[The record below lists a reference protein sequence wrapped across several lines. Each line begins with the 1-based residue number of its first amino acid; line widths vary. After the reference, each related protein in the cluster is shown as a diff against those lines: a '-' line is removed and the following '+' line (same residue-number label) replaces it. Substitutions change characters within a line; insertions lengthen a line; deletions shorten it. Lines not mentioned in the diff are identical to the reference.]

1 MATRAITA
9 LFDDYDDAARAVDKL
24 EAEGIP
30 HGDISIVANNE
41 GDRHAARLPGDRA
54 VPRRDPEEE
63 SDAADGAGTG
73 ATLGTVLG
81 GGAGLLAGL
90 GLLAIPGVGPVV
102 AAGWLVATVT
112 GAGVGAATGGLLG
125 GLTGAGLS
133 EHEAETYAEGVR
145 RGGTLVTVRADE
157 AQADRV
163 LSILDQHGS
172 IDLDERAQDWRSQ
185 GWTGGTARP
194 ATEEIGSTA
203 IGAAGSTTTGLDTES
218 GHTLFPAD
226 EGRVPGTNP
235 GPGTNP
241 SSSTSANHGTSGGPK
256 QTLDPTGR

>member
-1 MATRAITA
+1 MAARAITA
-9 LFDDYDDAARAVDKL
+9 LFDDYDAAARAVDKL

-30 HGDISIVANNE
+30 HSDISIVASDPDNRLS
-41 GDRHAARLPGDRA
+41 GRTAQPGIPAPAAGTPARA
-54 VPRRDPEEE
+54 EE

-112 GAGVGAATGGLLG
+112 GAGVGAAAGGLIG

-145 RGGTLVTVRADE
+145 RGGTLVTARVADDM
-157 AQADRV
+157 ADRA
-163 LSILDQHGS
+163 LTILDKHGS
-172 IDLDERAQDWRSQ
+172 IDLDERAQGWRAQ
-185 GWTGGTARP
+185 GWTGAAEAEPPRTADHAEP
-194 ATEEIGSTA
+194 VPDTQAVPS
-203 IGAAGSTTTGLDTES
+203 AAPERAPGW
-218 GHTLFPAD
+218 
-226 EGRVPGTNP
+226 VP
-235 GPGTNP
+235 
-241 SSSTSANHGTSGGPK
+241 
-256 QTLDPTGR
+256 R

>member
-9 LFDDYDDAARAVDKL
+9 LFDAYDDAARAVDKL

-30 HGDISIVANNE
+30 HSDISIVASNE
-41 GDRHAARLPGDRA
+41 DDRHAARLSGEPA
-54 VPRRDPEEE
+54 VSRRDPNEE

-112 GAGVGAATGGLLG
+112 GAGVGAVTGGLLG

-145 RGGTLVTVRADE
+145 RGGTLVTVRADD
-157 AQADRV
+157 AQAERV
-163 LSILDQHGS
+163 LALLDQHGS
-172 IDLDERAQDWRSQ
+172 IDLDERAQNWRSQ

-226 EGRVPGTNP
+226 EGRVPGTSPAREASP
-235 GPGTNP
+235 GV
-241 SSSTSANHGTSGGPK
+241 SGGPK

>member
-1 MATRAITA
+1 MATRAVTA
-9 LFDDYDDAARAVDKL
+9 LFDDYDAAARAVDKL

-30 HGDISIVANNE
+30 HTDISIVA
-41 GDRHAARLPGDRA
+41 
-54 VPRRDPEEE
+54 RDPENRAALRDGSAKATE

-112 GAGVGAATGGLLG
+112 GAGVGAAAGGLIG

-145 RGGTLVTVRADE
+145 RGGTLVTARVGEDM
-157 AQADRV
+157 ADRALAV
-163 LSILDQHGS
+163 LDKHGS
-172 IDLDERAQDWRSQ
+172 IDLDERAQGWRAQ
-185 GWTGGTARP
+185 GWTGSVAEAEPVRTTDLADPVSPESRQAGVPP
-194 ATEEIGSTA
+194 APSQTH
-203 IGAAGSTTTGLDTES
+203 GSTT
-218 GHTLFPAD
+218 
-226 EGRVPGTNP
+226 R
-235 GPGTNP
+235 
-241 SSSTSANHGTSGGPK
+241 
-256 QTLDPTGR
+256 